1 MVGFILGKR
10 TTRHSI
16 NSTLG
21 RPLAPVRTF
30 WLTEIYP
37 ITAGIPT
44 PDRPG
49 RSLGTA
55 DYAIPAG
62 FSLYGA
68 KTG

>member
-1 MVGFILGKR
+1 MVGFTLGET

-21 RPLAPVRTF
+21 RPLAPEQTF
-30 WLTEIYP
+30 WLREIYP
-37 ITAGIPT
+37 TTAGIPT

-55 DYAIPAG
+55 DYAMPAG

-68 KTG
+68 KIV